1 MLEAS
6 AMRSCSIAAA
16 VMTAITDVLAP
27 ARHRRVEGI
36 VYLLGRTNGPQACV
50 LSCVAVAASAN
61 YGSFFVSSREM
72 VRVVNTANDCALQ
85 VVGQLH
91 THPREAFHSRGDDDG
106 AQIRFDGF
114 VSIVVPDYGD
124 HLPTLRGAAVYAYD
138 AALEEFV
145 PLRPDRVLLV
155 GARL

>member
-1 MLEAS
+1 MLDLPAD
-6 AMRSCSIAAA
+6 RSCSIAAP
-16 VMTAITDVLAP
+16 VMTAIDAVIAP
-27 ARHRRVEGI
+27 ARRQRVEGI

-61 YGSFFVSSREM
+61 YGSFFVPSREM
-72 VRVVNTANDCALQ
+72 VRVVNIANDCALQ

-91 THPREAFHSRGDDDG
+91 THPFEAFHSRGDDAG

-114 VSIVVPDYGD
+114 VSIVVPDYGNY
-124 HLPTLRGAAVYAYD
+124 LPTLRGAAVYAYD

-145 PLRPDRVLLV
+145 PLRPDRVFLV